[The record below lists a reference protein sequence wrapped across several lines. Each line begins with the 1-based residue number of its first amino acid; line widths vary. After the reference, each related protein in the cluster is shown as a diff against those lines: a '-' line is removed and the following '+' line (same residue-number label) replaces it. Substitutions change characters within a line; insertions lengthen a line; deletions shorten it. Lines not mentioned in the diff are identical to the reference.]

1 MTNKNLKIEIVNELE
16 VVMTRMLKVQNSY
29 ITNTIQSYNKDGK
42 LDWLIEE
49 KIIQNNSRF
58 DEIKQPLI
66 DEFST
71 RFIEELFPIAEGN
84 NPRIKS
90 EIEGI
95 KEFM

>member
-16 VVMTRMLKVQNSY
+16 AVMIKMLKVQNAY

-66 DEFST
+66 DEFTT
-71 RFIEELFPIAEGN
+71 RFVEELFPIAEGN
-84 NPRIKS
+84 NPRIGSK
-90 EIEGI
+90 IEGI

>member
-16 VVMTRMLKVQNSY
+16 AVMTKMLKVQNAY
-29 ITNTIQSYNKDGK
+29 ITNTIQSYNKDGN

-49 KIIQNNSRF
+49 KIIQNDSRF

-71 RFIEELFPIAEGN
+71 RFVEELFPIAEGN
-84 NPRIKS
+84 NPRIGSK
-90 EIEGI
+90 IKGI

>member
-58 DEIKQPLI
+58 DEIKKPLI

-71 RFIEELFPIAEGN
+71 RFVEELFPIAEGN

-90 EIEGI
+90 EIEGL

>member
-16 VVMTRMLKVQNSY
+16 AVMNKMLKVQNSY

-66 DEFST
+66 DEFTT
-71 RFIEELFPIAEGN
+71 RFVEELFPIAEGN
-84 NPRIKS
+84 NPRIGSK
-90 EIEGI
+90 IEGI

>member
-16 VVMTRMLKVQNSY
+16 AVMIKMLKVQNAY
-29 ITNTIQSYNKDGK
+29 ITNTIQSYNKDGN

-49 KIIQNNSRF
+49 KIIQNNCRF

-71 RFIEELFPIAEGN
+71 RFVEELFPISEGN
-84 NPRIKS
+84 NSRIKS
-90 EIEGI
+90 EIEGL